1 MRYENIYNSFPCPA
15 SGHFSA
21 ASRRVAPISAC
32 VWRLRP
38 IAYLR
43 FAGQQYITYSSF
55 GFSKRGLNPK
65 LEPTYSA
72 IRQYS
77 RFY

>member
-1 MRYENIYNSFPCPA
+1 MPDA
-15 SGHFSA
+15 
-21 ASRRVAPISAC
+21 RRVAPIRGS
-32 VWRLRP
+32 VWCLRP

-55 GFSKRGLNPK
+55 GFSPHLLNPQ